1 MAFLPAAGG
10 RLGWA
15 RGAIGALIGIAVAGV
30 LTRLVEQSI
39 AQAGVFGPSLFGPS
53 LFGTGVA
60 GLPWLVA
67 PLGAAAVLVFAVPAS
82 PLAQP
87 WPVIGGNMI
96 SAAVGLAAGHWI
108 AEPWLAA
115 SLGVGCAI
123 ALMALARCLHPP
135 GGACALLCAL
145 GAGANGWGW
154 SFLLMPLAP
163 NVLALAASGWLYN
176 KLTGHPWPHHSAPA
190 RALPR
195 DTWAGTYDIADLDA
209 VLAEWDEVLDIDRED
224 LDALFRALE
233 RRVQARWESARR

>member
-15 RGAIGALIGIAVAGV
+15 RGALGALIGIAVTGV
-30 LTRLVEQSI
+30 LTRFLAQSVI
-39 AQAGVFGPSLFGPS
+39 QAGLPELASP
-53 LFGTGVA
+53 

-87 WPVIGGNMI
+87 WPVVGGNLI

-123 ALMALARCLHPP
+123 ALMAMARCLHPP

-176 KLTGHPWPHHSAPA
+176 RLTGHPWPHHPAPPP
-190 RALPR
+190 ALPR

-209 VLAEWDEVLDIDRED
+209 VLADWDEVLDIDRED